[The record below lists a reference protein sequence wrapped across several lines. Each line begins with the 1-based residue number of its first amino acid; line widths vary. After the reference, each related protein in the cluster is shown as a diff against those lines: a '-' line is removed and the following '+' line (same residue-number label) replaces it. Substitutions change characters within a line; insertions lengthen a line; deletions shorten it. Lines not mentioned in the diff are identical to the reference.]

1 MPLIRC
7 QDCDHP
13 VAEVRG
19 QTLIIRSR
27 HHGHQHVTVILLAEL
42 VELTSKLR
50 LDTECVKPYSL
61 LSTA

>member
-7 QDCDHP
+7 QECEHP

-27 HHGHQHVTVILLAEL
+27 HHGHQHVTVIPLAEL
-42 VELTSKLR
+42 IELTGKIT
-50 LDTECVKPYSL
+50 LDTVCVKAYSL